1 MSNFSMRQLLEAGV
15 HYGHTT
21 RRWNP
26 KMRHYIYGVRNGI
39 HILDL
44 DQTVPMLSRALKFV
58 HETASAGGRVLFV
71 GTKIQA
77 SPIIADAA
85 NKCGQYYVNH
95 RWLGGMMTNWKT
107 ISNSIRSLKD
117 LTEKLSGDN
126 SLLTKKELL
135 NLEREHEKLDRSL
148 GGIKD
153 MGGIPDLLFV
163 VDTNK
168 EAIAIQEANK
178 LSIPV
183 VAIVDSNSNP
193 EGITFPI
200 PGNDDAIR
208 AIQLYCDLISGSILS
223 GAQRQRSA
231 RGEDLGAAANV
242 DAIADEIP
250 AEESKGNVAQ
260 SKGQTSKV
268 AADAVEKVA
277 PKPEKAPAEK
287 AAEPKKETAAKKAP
301 AKKPA
306 AKKPAAK
313 KEVAEKKE
321 AAPKKAPAKKPAAK
335 KPAAKKAEVKK

>member
-44 DQTVPMLSRALKFV
+44 DQTVPMLYRALKFIE
-58 HETASAGGRVLFV
+58 ETAAAGGRVLFV

-77 SPIIADAA
+77 SPIIAEAA

-107 ISNSIRSLKD
+107 ISNSIKSLKD
-117 LTEKLSGDN
+117 LTGKLAQDN
-126 SLLTKKELL
+126 SLITKKELL
-135 NLEREHEKLDRSL
+135 NLEREHEKLNRSL
-148 GGIKD
+148 GGIED

-208 AIQLYCDLISGSILS
+208 AIQLYCDLVAASVLE
-223 GAQRQRSA
+223 GAKHIRARKGED
-231 RGEDLGAAANV
+231 RGEAANLDV
-242 DAIADEIP
+242 SSEIEEAL
-250 AEESKGNVAQ
+250 AETTTEAREMGV
-260 SKGQTSKV
+260 
-268 AADAVEKVA
+268 DAVETVA
-277 PKPEKAPAEK
+277 QKSEKTPVKAKP
-287 AAEPKKETAAKKAP
+287 AAKKETAKKPVAKKP
-301 AKKPA
+301 AVKKEVGPKKPA
-306 AKKPAAK
+306 AKKPA
-313 KEVAEKKE
+313 
-321 AAPKKAPAKKPAAK
+321 
-335 KPAAKKAEVKK
+335 VKKTTEKDKK